1 LEQCHN
7 DISHSKNISQIT
19 PMMSEL
25 E

>member
-19 PMMSEL
+19 PTTSEL